1 MKYTIDLPYET
12 MDEII
17 INMLNQNIE
26 DWERDLL
33 KDCPLIFE
41 RDPELDKKIIRK
53 HIKAARRIIAY
64 YSVPSVL
71 EKEYNTDSALREWEY
86 DGTGIRVYKGTMKVY
101 P

>member
-26 DWERDLL
+26 DWEWDLL

-41 RDPELDKKIIRK
+41 RDPELDKKIIR
-53 HIKAARRIIAY
+53 
-64 YSVPSVL
+64 
-71 EKEYNTDSALREWEY
+71 
-86 DGTGIRVYKGTMKVY
+86 
-101 P
+101 